1 MHLHFN
7 AFASALICSRSL
19 TFLLFNECVKSCI
32 FISSV
37 PVFGELSL
45 QAATSIGKLG
55 GFEVPLSG
63 DWMLFSAAAWLPDEG

>member
-1 MHLHFN
+1 
-7 AFASALICSRSL
+7 
-19 TFLLFNECVKSCI
+19 
-32 FISSV
+32 
-37 PVFGELSL
+37 VFGELSL